1 MPMSLRA
8 VAVLALTVAS
18 GGLLISCS
26 SDPPPL
32 PEVRVLA
39 PDDGATV
46 PSQRVTFQAELVAA
60 NAQGERSDGRR
71 DSVDLRWSFGDGTA
85 ATGTE
90 VTHAYD
96 EPGSYQVSVVA
107 VDEQDRR
114 GETTELT
121 IEVRNAPPTAQIDAE
136 PTQGEAPLEVRFN
149 AGGSRDPD
157 GEVSRFH
164 WDLGD
169 GTVQTGSRAVNVY
182 DEAGAYDATLTV
194 ADNQGATATQTT
206 TIQVTRSRSARPPV
220 TWEVRMVTSSE
231 DETFFDPSVLVIEP
245 GDTVRWAV
253 ATGRHSST
261 AYSDA
266 LPEDIEPWDTGVL
279 GESASPVEVT
289 VGEDAPTGSYPYYCR
304 VHEDAGMLGLI
315 VVGEPSELDPDF
327 REQLPD
333 LLRSK
338 LDELIQRAQDRI
350 DRTEG
355 GSP

>member
-8 VAVLALTVAS
+8 VAVLTLTMAL

-26 SDPPPL
+26 SDPPAL

-39 PDDGATV
+39 PDDGATL
-46 PSQRVTFQAELVAA
+46 PSQRVAFRAELVAA
-60 NAQGERSDGRR
+60 NAQDELSEGVIE
-71 DSVDLRWSFGDGTA
+71 SVTLRWSFGDGDT

-90 VTHAYD
+90 ATHVYD
-96 EPGSYQVSVVA
+96 EPGTYQVSAAA
-107 VDEQDRR
+107 VGEQDRR
-114 GETTELT
+114 GTSTELT
-121 IEVRNAPPTAQIDAE
+121 IEVRNAPPTAEIDAE

-149 AGGSRDPD
+149 VGGSSDPD
-157 GEVSRFH
+157 GEVSRFR

-169 GTVQTGSRAVNVY
+169 GTVQTGRRATHVY
-182 DEAGAYDATLTV
+182 EEAGSYDVTLT
-194 ADNQGATATQTT
+194 AEDDQGATANATT
-206 TIQVTRSRSARPPV
+206 TIPVERSRSARPPA

-231 DETFFDPSVLVIEP
+231 GETYFEPSVLVIEP
-245 GDTVRWAV
+245 GDTVRWTV

-261 AYSDA
+261 AYPEG
-266 LPEDIEPWDTGVL
+266 LPEGAEPWDTGVL
-279 GESASPVEVT
+279 GEGASPVEVT
-289 VGEDAPTGSYPYYCR
+289 FPEDAPTGSYPYHCQ

-333 LLRSK
+333 LLRTK
-338 LDELIQRAQDRI
+338 LDELIQRAEARI

-355 GSP
+355 GET